1 MQEVTIAIGNFDK
14 MRFEYITKAKDR
26 DENSGVLIFIPTLDD
41 KHSNKLIEDFKTYGR
56 YMKIIGCV
64 NKNGNGFM
72 YCECCHFIKG
82 KCDEYMKQF
91 KKVYVTEN

>member
-1 MQEVTIAIGNFDK
+1 
-14 MRFEYITKAKDR
+14 
-26 DENSGVLIFIPTLDD
+26 
-41 KHSNKLIEDFKTYGR
+41 
-56 YMKIIGCV
+56 MKIIGCV